1 MLLAFIQIPL
11 VELMARFA
19 LDVVAV
25 MLMVFGMYYRR
36 HHDKELVTTAA
47 MFNFAVFSVLIILS
61 SVEFGVAVGFGL
73 FAILALF
80 RLRSEQFDKIEIS
93 YFFGTVAI
101 AVICS
106 IQGTTLPLVFAAV
119 VFLLVGAY
127 VLDHP
132 RVLQSVDGL
141 KITLDKI
148 DAHALSDVD
157 AMRADLANRL
167 GVEVVYYRIIS
178 FDYVNDTARI
188 NVFYRKQ
195 NDFGSR
201 RPQRTPASHAPAMAT
216 HEQA

>member
-1 MLLAFIQIPL
+1 MLLASINTPL
-11 VELMARFA
+11 VELLLRFGI
-19 LDVVAV
+19 DIIAV
-25 MLMVFGMYYRR
+25 LLLVFGMYYRR

-61 SVEFGVAVGFGL
+61 SVDFGVAVGFGL

-93 YFFGTVAI
+93 YFFGAVAI
-101 AVICS
+101 AVICA
-106 IQGTTLPLVFAAV
+106 IQGTTVPLVAAVV
-119 VFLLVGAY
+119 VFLLVGAF

-157 AMRADLANRL
+157 AMRTDLAARL

-188 NVFYRKQ
+188 NVFYKKQ
-195 NDFGSR
+195 GDVGS
-201 RPQRTPASHAPAMAT
+201 QRSHRSSVDHAAAAT
-216 HEQA
+216 GERA